1 MPRLTKEEIRHH
13 RRWLG
18 KWRKAPEML
27 GYANGLMNGMANQH
41 GIDVDLF
48 TQAGVDFI
56 TEAGAAADFAEARGA
71 DGVRLILE
79 DWPDLE
85 FRFGHRVE
93 RFEFTEADEIDR
105 ERGREYKEA
114 AGRVAAGGAARKDD
128 PVEDWVAQANQVPI
142 VLRDRATR
150 KAGKA
155 YPPGTNLLIYLN
167 INEFG
172 IRQPEIE
179 ACMADATAP
188 AKDAFAAVWALW
200 KGQAYHLWQD
210 GQCVGERG

>member
-1 MPRLTKEEIRHH
+1 MPRLTEEEIRYH

-18 KWRKAPEML
+18 QWRSPTDML

-85 FRFGHRVE
+85 FRFGADIRLGAE
-93 RFEFTEADEIDR
+93 FEPVSH
-105 ERGREYKEA
+105 GRT
-114 AGRVAAGGAARKDD
+114 GACCSSFSITKAFRA
-128 PVEDWVAQANQVPI
+128 PSAMRQTQAVPPP
-142 VLRDRATR
+142 LR
-150 KAGKA
+150 
-155 YPPGTNLLIYLN
+155 
-167 INEFG
+167 
-172 IRQPEIE
+172 
-179 ACMADATAP
+179 
-188 AKDAFAAVWALW
+188 
-200 KGQAYHLWQD
+200 
-210 GQCVGERG
+210 